1 MAWTFDPST
10 DRGRVRLLIGDDDT
24 DNQIFADASIDA
36 FLTMEGGEV
45 KLGAAAA
52 LEAIAA
58 KQALIQKVMKV
69 GDVTTDGAKLAQAL
83 RELAAN
89 FRRQVEDAPAFDVAE
104 WSVTPAVARE
114 IWIKDAL
121 RDLS

>member
-1 MAWTFDPST
+1 MAWTFDPTT

-24 DNQIFADASIDA
+24 SNQIFQDASIDA
-36 FLTMEGGEV
+36 FLSMEGGEV

-52 LEAIAA
+52 IEAIAA
-58 KQALIQKVMKV
+58 KQALIQKVMKI

-89 FRRQVEDAPAFDVAE
+89 FRRQVEEAPAFDIAE
-104 WSVTPAVARE
+104 WTVTPAVERE
-114 IWIKDAL
+114 IILKDAL
-121 RDLS
+121 RDLT

>member
-1 MAWTFDPST
+1 MAWTFDPTT

-24 DNQIFADASIDA
+24 SNQIFQDASIDA
-36 FLTMEGGEV
+36 FLSMEGGEV

-58 KQALIQKVMKV
+58 KQALVQKVMKV

-89 FRRQVEDAPAFDVAE
+89 FRAQVEDAPAFDIAE
-104 WSVTPAVARE
+104 WTITPAVERE
-114 IWIKDAL
+114 IIFKDAL
-121 RDLS
+121 RDLT

>member
-1 MAWTFDPST
+1 MAWTFDPAT

-24 DNQIFADASIDA
+24 SNQIFQDASIDA
-36 FLTMEGGEV
+36 FLGLEGGEV

-89 FRRQVEDAPAFDVAE
+89 FRRQVEDAPAFDIAE
-104 WSVTPAVARE
+104 WSVTPAVSAE
-114 IWIKDAL
+114 IWLKDAL